1 MVTKIRPYTCISL
14 STPKASPNFGEMVK
28 SAQIN
33 FGEMEKSTQ
42 INFGEMEKY
51 PIFARETSY

>member
-1 MVTKIRPYTCISL
+1 MENS
-14 STPKASPNFGEMVK
+14 ASPNFGEMVK

-33 FGEMEKSTQ
+33 FGEMANSTP

>member
-1 MVTKIRPYTCISL
+1 MVTKIRPYTYVSL
-14 STPKASPNFGEMVK
+14 STPKASPNFGEMVN
-28 SAQIN
+28 STQIN
-33 FGEMEKSTQ
+33 FREMANSTQ

>member
-1 MVTKIRPYTCISL
+1 MENS
-14 STPKASPNFGEMVK
+14 ASPNFGEMAK
-28 SAQIN
+28 FAQTN
-33 FGEMEKSTQ
+33 FGEMENSTK

>member
-1 MVTKIRPYTCISL
+1 MAKFTQTNFGEMENS
-14 STPKASPNFGEMVK
+14 ASPNFGEMAK
-28 SAQIN
+28 FAQTN
-33 FGEMEKSTQ
+33 FGEMENSTK

>member
-1 MVTKIRPYTCISL
+1 MANS
-14 STPKASPNFGEMVK
+14 ASPNFGEMEK
-28 SAQIN
+28 SVQIN
-33 FGEMEKSTQ
+33 FGEMENSAQ